1 MDTIDTADSA
11 TVRFIRRVLL
21 LASTWVTAYIYK
33 LLCEIAD
40 AARIHGD
47 VHGTSPDASPSAG
60 LRQHQRAETPTLQA
74 GASCPRAASGTAG
87 EHTVGACTWLPLD
100 AKDFQVRCGPDYPRK
115 KLKAPSASALGE
127 VVAVDVLRTDHKIFN
142 LLALNHIALPPATPG
157 WDETYPEFFVI
168 NQMLPVRFNKALF
181 PGAGNDDGETFNLIV
196 YVRLPPKLGLGW
208 SADKEPCGAEEL
220 LKRCVWP

>member
-1 MDTIDTADSA
+1 MPRNVYDPLSI
-11 TVRFIRRVLL
+11 IG
-21 LASTWVTAYIYK
+21 
-33 LLCEIAD
+33 
-40 AARIHGD
+40 AAKFL
-47 VHGTSPDASPSAG
+47 PS
-60 LRQHQRAETPTLQA
+60 RDNTDWRAWIL
-74 GASCPRAASGTAG
+74 
-87 EHTVGACTWLPLD
+87 
-100 AKDFQVRCGPDYPRK
+100 
-115 KLKAPSASALGE
+115 PSASALGE